1 MIIQRRLNPGAPGTK
16 KYVEKYGDRL
26 VCVRYKYYESS
37 GIKTKTI
44 ELVESESPWQKRPHI
59 PVNKSVYVRID
70 IEEKQLQHLIR
81 AAGGHWDRSKQR
93 WRLPYGTARSLG
105 LDDRIDWSS

>member
-26 VCVRYKYYESS
+26 VCVRYKYDESS

-44 ELVESESPWQKRPHI
+44 ELVESFRSDLFFSP
-59 PVNKSVYVRID
+59 
-70 IEEKQLQHLIR
+70 
-81 AAGGHWDRSKQR
+81 DRFE
-93 WRLPYGTARSLG
+93 
-105 LDDRIDWSS
+105 